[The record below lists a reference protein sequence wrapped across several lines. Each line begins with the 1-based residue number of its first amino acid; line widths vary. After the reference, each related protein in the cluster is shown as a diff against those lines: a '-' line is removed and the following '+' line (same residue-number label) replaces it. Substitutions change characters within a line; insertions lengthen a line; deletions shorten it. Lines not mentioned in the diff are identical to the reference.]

1 MISTVKVFNKPLTPV
16 NLKRAISKYFL
27 NERRLNHKGK
37 YSIKYFNST
46 GNPMVFDISQHLDT
60 SDLVSTKAII
70 SRVTDRI
77 NGKLANRENV
87 KLYFIFLPK

>member
-1 MISTVKVFNKPLTPV
+1 
-16 NLKRAISKYFL
+16 
-27 NERRLNHKGK
+27 
-37 YSIKYFNST
+37 
-46 GNPMVFDISQHLDT
+46 MVFDISQHPDT